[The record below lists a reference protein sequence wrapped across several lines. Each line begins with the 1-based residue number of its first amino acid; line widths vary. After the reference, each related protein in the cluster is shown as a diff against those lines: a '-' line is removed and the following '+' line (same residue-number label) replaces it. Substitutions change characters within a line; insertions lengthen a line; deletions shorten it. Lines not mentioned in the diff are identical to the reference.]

1 FDRITLYNGEL
12 ISLDYAKIKP
22 ESTSFC
28 EYWEPIELAV
38 LEHHS
43 DQFKEIQNDFVRALS
58 IIRSKNPSRGSKRKQ
73 DTTSKNNMKN
83 NPLSGIIEWIQM
95 DDDPPQTAS
104 MIPVLYVRGEPLKNS
119 EDCVIR
125 WSEWSIPVLA
135 ELKLAFNILLETFTV
150 LNVQPAPT
158 DRQFFLFL
166 RGAVLHTATLSTT
179 GAKFLH
185 SL

>member
-1 FDRITLYNGEL
+1 
-12 ISLDYAKIKP
+12 
-22 ESTSFC
+22 
-28 EYWEPIELAV
+28 
-38 LEHHS
+38 
-43 DQFKEIQNDFVRALS
+43 
-58 IIRSKNPSRGSKRKQ
+58 
-73 DTTSKNNMKN
+73 
-83 NPLSGIIEWIQM
+83 M